1 MRLVLD
7 TNVLIAALVADGL
20 CRDLVRR
27 RTETH
32 ILVSSQSLLDELR
45 DKLEVKFQVRAKA
58 IPFIRA
64 YTERVELVVP
74 ASLPK
79 DACRDPDDVTVLA
92 RQSQTRQTASLQATR
107 TCSSSK
113 NTTASASSV
122 PASGSRP
129 ETARFKTKECAHR
142 APLCPFLTWQPPR
155 AEVIQLEAISSSPS
169 DCKPLGFHPCLSVSI
184 GGLSHST
191 PASAFV
197 LGFAARCL
205 PWSHLRFADS
215 ALSLFV
221 F

>member
-92 RQSQTRQTASLQATR
+92 TAVAGEADCIITGDEDLLILKEYNGIRILSPRQWLETRD
-107 TCSSSK
+107 
-113 NTTASASSV
+113 
-122 PASGSRP
+122 RP
-129 ETARFKTKECAHR
+129 
-142 APLCPFLTWQPPR
+142 
-155 AEVIQLEAISSSPS
+155 I
-169 DCKPLGFHPCLSVSI
+169 
-184 GGLSHST
+184 
-191 PASAFV
+191 
-197 LGFAARCL
+197 
-205 PWSHLRFADS
+205 
-215 ALSLFV
+215 
-221 F
+221 